1 MALTVTE
8 SNSPPRSKVEAEEAN
23 VEVRRSE
30 RTKCDFSFSV
40 RHNLLYEIYKD
51 HPEIFDP

>member
-8 SNSPPRSKVEAEEAN
+8 SNSPPRSKVEEAN